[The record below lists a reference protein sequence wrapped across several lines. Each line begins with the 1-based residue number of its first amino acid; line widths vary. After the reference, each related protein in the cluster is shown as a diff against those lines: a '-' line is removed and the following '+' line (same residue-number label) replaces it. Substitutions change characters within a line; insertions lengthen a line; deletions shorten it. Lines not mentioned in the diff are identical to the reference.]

1 METLVVAYLLG
12 WAATSAYVGWLA
24 VQNARLAGRQ
34 KQLRKIWEERES
46 ANQFYS
52 KAA

>member
-1 METLVVAYLLG
+1 MGTLFVGYLIG

-24 VQNARLAGRQ
+24 VQNARLASRQ
-34 KQLRKIWEERES
+34 NELRRIWEQQGRVDPS
-46 ANQFYS
+46 CA